1 MSVLFSENLTF
12 KFCLFSKQF
21 LSLYFLID
29 RHEPLTGSI
38 TSGRCTKPG
47 EYGAEQ
53 KAKATQA
60 FGQAVVCKT
69 WLSKTP
75 NLPGEKGDAMLQK
88 QPWCQGLYSVFS
100 GWRVCVSRWR
110 ILPFFFFDIPL
121 ALISLS
127 SVFLLAEDARNIRMC
142 HRPRERATFL
152 MIFPLRWHH
161 IRKNWKESSI
171 SSFFFPVK
179 GIHWGLLLTHQL
191 ITILSSLQLISQCC
205 LFCPFMVRFKIF

>member
-12 KFCLFSKQF
+12 KFCVFSKQF

-38 TSGRCTKPG
+38 TSGRCTKPS

-53 KAKATQA
+53 KAKATTA

-110 ILPFFFFDIPL
+110 ILPLFF
-121 ALISLS
+121 LILLWPW
-127 SVFLLAEDARNIRMC
+127 FLYLLFSCWQRTLRISECATGLGKGLHFLWFVLWDGITS
-142 HRPRERATFL
+142 ERTGRSPAS
-152 MIFPLRWHH
+152 PP
-161 IRKNWKESSI
+161 
-171 SSFFFPVK
+171 SFFQWRTSTEDCSWPI
-179 GIHWGLLLTHQL
+179 G
-191 ITILSSLQLISQCC
+191 
-205 LFCPFMVRFKIF
+205 